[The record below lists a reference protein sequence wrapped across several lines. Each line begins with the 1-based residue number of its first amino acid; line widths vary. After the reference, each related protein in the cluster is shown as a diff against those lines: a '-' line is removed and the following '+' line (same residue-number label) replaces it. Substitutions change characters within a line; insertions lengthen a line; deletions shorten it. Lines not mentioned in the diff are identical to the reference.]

1 MTHTSILSSL
11 IPKAAVQLDIP
22 MKEADLIQPKEAGS
36 ITVLDHRIFA
46 FGAIME
52 EPDRTSYLWGFVPFA
67 EQLNGRVW
75 ALRSCSFRMGN
86 VKNQK

>member
-1 MTHTSILSSL
+1 
-11 IPKAAVQLDIP
+11 
-22 MKEADLIQPKEAGS
+22 MKEADLTQPKEAGF
-36 ITVLDHRIFA
+36 ILVLDHRKFA
-46 FGAIME
+46 VGAME

-75 ALRSCSFRMGN
+75 TLRSCNFRMGN